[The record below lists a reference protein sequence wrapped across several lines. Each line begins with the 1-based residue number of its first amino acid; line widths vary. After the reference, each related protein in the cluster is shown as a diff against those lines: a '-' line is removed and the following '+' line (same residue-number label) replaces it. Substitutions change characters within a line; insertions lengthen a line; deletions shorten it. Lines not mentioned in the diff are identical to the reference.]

1 LFVAQI
7 KSTSFS
13 VFVQSKYSKN
23 VVTTESLSEF
33 SCQISHH
40 KAPLL
45 GIKESISSTKRIES
59 GLIFLRKVSKFLA
72 ESQIHFE
79 TISLLDKV

>member
-1 LFVAQI
+1 MY
-7 KSTSFS
+7 KS
-13 VFVQSKYSKN
+13 
-23 VVTTESLSEF
+23 
-33 SCQISHH
+33 
-40 KAPLL
+40 L